1 MKFTTLLAFPIVLM
15 MISHI
20 AAASTMRCGT
30 HIIQVGDTKIEV
42 LKHCGEPDLTDL
54 ISGLEDIKTEIWYYD
69 RGSTGFLYI
78 VTMRGSKVSRIEVK
92 QS

>member
-1 MKFTTLLAFPIVLM
+1 MKTSKLVSCAIVLM